1 MIVTQIA
8 TTWVCNFFCRKS
20 KTLWKLGIKEEFG
33 ALWMYQFLS
42 LVFFYV
48 DAIRVIRHIFN
59 MLTSYT
65 NIFRNMYFLCIYFIY
80 TLMIYIN

>member
-1 MIVTQIA
+1 M
-8 TTWVCNFFCRKS
+8 
-20 KTLWKLGIKEEFG
+20 G
-33 ALWMYQFLS
+33 MQFLLQEIKDAMEAGNQRRIRCFMDVPIFKLS
-42 LVFFYV
+42 FVYV

-65 NIFRNMYFLCIYFIY
+65 IIFRNMYFLCIYFIY